1 MIDWLTDWLNEWMTD
16 RMNEWQTNRLTDWL
30 TDRHTDCQ
38 TDRLI
43 KSLTEWVMMNQ
54 MSYWLMHCLR
64 VLCTNRE
71 VYLINLWINNLV
83 IDWLNV
89 WLMSV
94 QPSGI
99 SWWLIGKLIY
109 KLIYNQIVL
118 AAQNIHVLF
127 GCFVMLKNC
136 NHTWRHEKQAT
147 SIVCGPVSMP
157 AFHVFCDLVHL
168 KKRLYLYGTLHV
180 WEIAGKCSQT
190 SLPKCVKTNLFL
202 QAKHN
207 MVTSKVVLC
216 DQFKGEIDFQH
227 FGWMA
232 GLIVH

>member
-1 MIDWLTDWLNEWMTD
+1 MTNLLIDRLTDWITDCLIAWLNDWLNEWLTDWLTDW
-16 RMNEWQTNRLTDWL
+16 MNEWQTNRL

-43 KSLTEWVMMNQ
+43 KLLTEWVMMNQ

-83 IDWLNV
+83 IDWLTV

-109 KLIYNQIVL
+109 KLICNQIVL

-157 AFHVFCDLVHL
+157 AFHVFSDLVHL
-168 KKRLYLYGTLHV
+168 KKKVIFV
-180 WEIAGKCSQT
+180 WYIACLGDCR
-190 SLPKCVKTNLFL
+190 
-202 QAKHN
+202 
-207 MVTSKVVLC
+207 
-216 DQFKGEIDFQH
+216 
-227 FGWMA
+227 
-232 GLIVH
+232 